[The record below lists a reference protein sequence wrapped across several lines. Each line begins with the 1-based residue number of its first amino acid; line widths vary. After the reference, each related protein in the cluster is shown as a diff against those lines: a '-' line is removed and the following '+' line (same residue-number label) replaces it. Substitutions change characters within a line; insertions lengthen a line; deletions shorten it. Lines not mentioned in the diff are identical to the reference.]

1 MIHNILTFIGA
12 YTVIQTIWQMLEK
25 KYEGRITV
33 RKQDTIIALLAA
45 FLITVF
51 LAFVPI

>member
-1 MIHNILTFIGA
+1 MIHNALTFIGA
-12 YTVIQTIWQMLEK
+12 YTVIQTIWQILEK

-33 RKQDTIIALLAA
+33 RKQDTIIALMAA

>member
-1 MIHNILTFIGA
+1 MIHNALTFIGA

-25 KYEGRITV
+25 KYEGRITA

-51 LAFVPI
+51 LAFIPI